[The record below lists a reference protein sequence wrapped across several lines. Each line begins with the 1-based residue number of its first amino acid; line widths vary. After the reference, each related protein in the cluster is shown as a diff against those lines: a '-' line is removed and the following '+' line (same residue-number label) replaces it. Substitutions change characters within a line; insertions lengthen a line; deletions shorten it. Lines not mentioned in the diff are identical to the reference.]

1 MARMHSRKHGKSKS
15 KRPVRKSAPKWVRYS
30 KQEVEKLIIKLAK
43 EGTTSAKIGIILRDQ
58 YGIPLVREVVKEG
71 VQKVLK
77 ENGIIKAI
85 PEDMISLMKKAVK
98 VRDHLGRNKK
108 DTAAIHG
115 LELLESKIRRLS
127 KYYRRTG
134 DLPKVWKYDPAQ
146 AKLMAGA

>member
-1 MARMHSRKHGKSKS
+1 MARMHSRKHGKSRS
-15 KRPVRKSAPKWVRYS
+15 TRPVRKSAPKWVRYS

-43 EGTTSAKIGIILRDQ
+43 EGTASAKIGIILRDQ
-58 YGIPLVREVVKEG
+58 YGIPLVREVVKGG
-71 VQKVLK
+71 VQSVLK
-77 ENGIIKAI
+77 ENGIVKAI

-98 VRDHLGRNKK
+98 VRDHLDRNKK

-127 KYYRRTG
+127 KYYRRAG
-134 DLPKVWKYDPAQ
+134 DLPKSWKYDPAQ